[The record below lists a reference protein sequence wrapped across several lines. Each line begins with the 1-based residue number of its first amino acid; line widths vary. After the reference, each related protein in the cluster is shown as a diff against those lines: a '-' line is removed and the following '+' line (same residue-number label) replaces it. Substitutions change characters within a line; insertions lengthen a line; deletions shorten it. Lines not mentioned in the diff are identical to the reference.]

1 MRDLARG
8 QFKISD
14 CRADCVDAHAARLCG
29 FADGIGE
36 LVVGLDHGRTISHTA
51 QRMAALAALRGVKG
65 WRFTQ
70 RQRVAMVLLE
80 DQVTRWRIIGSW

>member
-1 MRDLARG
+1 
-8 QFKISD
+8 
-14 CRADCVDAHAARLCG
+14 
-29 FADGIGE
+29 
-36 LVVGLDHGRTISHTA
+36 
-51 QRMAALAALRGVKG
+51 MAALAALRGVKG